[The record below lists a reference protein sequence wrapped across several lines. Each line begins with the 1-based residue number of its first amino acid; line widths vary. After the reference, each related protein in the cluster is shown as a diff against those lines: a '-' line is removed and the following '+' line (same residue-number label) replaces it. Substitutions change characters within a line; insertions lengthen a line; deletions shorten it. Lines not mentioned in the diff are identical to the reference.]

1 MITYE
6 EEQKEKLKAA
16 FSSSS
21 YYYLIGCNMYA
32 GAALYE
38 TPLPEKDWTP
48 KIDQNN
54 VKYNRWGGNRRL
66 VVIWHGLVEQASNT
80 SSQ

>member
-1 MITYE
+1 MMTYE

-16 FSSSS
+16 LSSSS

-48 KIDQNN
+48 TINNKIVGEN
-54 VKYNRWGGNRRL
+54 W
-66 VVIWHGLVEQASNT
+66 
-80 SSQ
+80 